1 MSEIRVGYFLED
13 VAQQQFIVAIV
24 QQVAI
29 NVGLDAAALTP
40 EVRNAS
46 GGKGKAMTELKQ
58 FLRDMAKGL
67 ISPPPIL
74 VIAID
79 GNCQGYTEKQKEI
92 RQQAEKYEYP
102 GHLICATPDPH
113 IERWYMAD
121 PICFQQ
127 VTGSSHLPEVP
138 AYKCE
143 RGRYKKAMS
152 EAMQRG
158 SPLGGVEFGAEIA
171 QAMDMYKAQQA
182 DPALR
187 HFIDQLKEAFNP
199 FTL

>member
-13 VAQQQFIVAIV
+13 VAQQQFIVATV

-29 NVGLDAAALTP
+29 NVGLDAAALTH

-92 RQQAEKYEYP
+92 RQHAQKYKYP

-121 PICFQQ
+121 PSCFQQ
-127 VTGSSHLPEVP
+127 VTGSSRLPEVP

-152 EAMQRG
+152 EAMQSG

-182 DPALR
+182 EPALR
-187 HFIDQLKEAFNP
+187 YFIDQLKEAFRS

>member
-13 VAQQQFIVAIV
+13 VAQREFIVALV

-29 NVGLDAAALTP
+29 NVGLDVTMLTR

-92 RQQAEKYEYP
+92 RQQAQKYKYP

-127 VTGSSHLPEVP
+127 VTGSSRLPEVP

-143 RGRYKKAMS
+143 RGRYKKAMF
-152 EAMQRG
+152 EAMEKG
-158 SPLGGVEFGAEIA
+158 LLLGGAEFGAEIA
-171 QAMDMYKAQQA
+171 QGMDMYRVQQS
-182 DPALR
+182 DPALG
-187 HFIDQLKEAFNP
+187 HFIDKLKEAFSS
-199 FTL
+199 FTS